1 MKVFAVF
8 LVSQIGYKYVAT
20 TRTDGNIGLAGGK
33 LDSGETPQQA
43 LFREVLEEGWELASD
58 VQLTLVHQQLVDG
71 KICQWYQS
79 NKPPVALTCY
89 KEKYRGIKP
98 ILITE
103 QQLID
108 SGMGNQNLK
117 L

>member
-8 LVSQIGYKYVAT
+8 LVSQIGDKYVAT
-20 TRTDGNIGLAGGK
+20 TRTDGTLGLAGGK

-43 LFREVLEEGWELASD
+43 LLREVSEEGWKLPDD

-71 KICQWYQS
+71 NICQLYQS
-79 NKPPVALTCY
+79 NQSPVQLNSY
-89 KEKYRGIKP
+89 KEMKRGIKP
-98 ILITE
+98 VLISKK
-103 QQLID
+103 QLID